1 MSLFFGLKKDNFFS
15 NKYPYGYMF
24 IRILLGGHNMT
35 EKKKT
40 TIVLFSGDYDKAM
53 AAYIIANGA
62 AAYDHEVTIFH
73 TFWGLNALR
82 KDENIPVKKGFM
94 EKMFGKMM
102 PRGADKMGLSKMN
115 FGGFGPKMIK
125 DIMKK
130 HNAMSLPQLI
140 EMAQEQD
147 VKLVACTMTMD
158 LLGLKEK
165 ELLESIEYAGVAAY
179 LADAEKG
186 NVNLFI

>member
-1 MSLFFGLKKDNFFS
+1 MTDKK
-15 NKYPYGYMF
+15 
-24 IRILLGGHNMT
+24 R
-35 EKKKT
+35 T

-82 KDENIPVKKGFM
+82 KDENIEVKKSFM

-102 PRGADKMGLSKMN
+102 PRGADKMGLSKMH
-115 FGGFGPKMIK
+115 FAGMGPKMIK
-125 DIMKK
+125 GIMKK
-130 HNAMSLPQLI
+130 HNALPLPDLI
-140 EMAQEQD
+140 EMAKEQE

-158 LLGLKEK
+158 LLGLQKE
-165 ELLESIEYAGVAAY
+165 ELLDGVEYAGVAAY
-179 LADAEKG
+179 LGDAQDG
-186 NVNLFI
+186 QVNLFI

>member
-1 MSLFFGLKKDNFFS
+1 MDTLTE
-15 NKYPYGYMF
+15 NK
-24 IRILLGGHNMT
+24 R
-35 EKKKT
+35 T

-73 TFWGLNALR
+73 TFWGLNAL
-82 KDENIPVKKGFM
+82 KKYENNNVQKGYLDKMSGKK
-94 EKMFGKMM
+94 M
-102 PRGADKMGLSKMN
+102 PRGADKMGISKMQ
-115 FGGFGPKMIK
+115 FAGFGPKMIK
-125 DIMKK
+125 EVIKK
-130 HNAMSLPQLI
+130 HNALPLPNLI

-158 LLGLKEK
+158 LLGLQKE
-165 ELLESIEYAGVAAY
+165 ELLDNIDYAGVAAY
-179 LADAEKG
+179 LGDAENG

>member
-1 MSLFFGLKKDNFFS
+1 
-15 NKYPYGYMF
+15 
-24 IRILLGGHNMT
+24 MT

-82 KDENIPVKKGFM
+82 KDENIQVKKGFM

-102 PRGADKMGLSKMN
+102 PRGAEKMGLSKMN
-115 FGGFGPKMIK
+115 FAGFGPKMIK
-125 DIMKK
+125 DVMKK
-130 HNAMSLPQLI
+130 HNAMPLSNLI
-140 EMAQEQD
+140 EMAQEQE

-158 LLGLKEK
+158 LLGLQQE
-165 ELLESIEYAGVAAY
+165 ELLDNIDYAGVAAY
-179 LADAEKG
+179 LADAEEG

>member
-1 MSLFFGLKKDNFFS
+1 
-15 NKYPYGYMF
+15 
-24 IRILLGGHNMT
+24 MT
-35 EKKKT
+35 DKKKT

-82 KDENIPVKKGFM
+82 KDENIQVKKGFM

-102 PRGADKMGLSKMN
+102 PRGAEKMGLSKMN
-115 FGGFGPKMIK
+115 FAGFGPKMIK
-125 DIMKK
+125 DVMKK
-130 HNAMSLPQLI
+130 HNALPLSNLI

-158 LLGLKEK
+158 LLGLQEE
-165 ELLESIEYAGVAAY
+165 ELLNNIEYAGVAAY
-179 LADAEKG
+179 LADAEDG

>member
-1 MSLFFGLKKDNFFS
+1 MLSE
-15 NKYPYGYMF
+15 
-24 IRILLGGHNMT
+24 T
-35 EKKKT
+35 KKT

-82 KDENIPVKKGFM
+82 KEEQVHVKKGFL

-102 PRGADKMGLSKMN
+102 PRGANKMGISKMN
-115 FGGFGPKMIK
+115 MAGMGPKMIK
-125 DIMKK
+125 HVIEK
-130 HNAMSLPQLI
+130 HNAMTLPQLI
-140 EMAQEQD
+140 ELAQEQD
-147 VKLVACTMTMD
+147 IKLVACTMTMD
-158 LLGLKEK
+158 LLGLHQD
-165 ELLESIEYAGVAAY
+165 ELLDGINYAGVAAY
-179 LADAEKG
+179 LADAQDG

>member
-1 MSLFFGLKKDNFFS
+1 M
-15 NKYPYGYMF
+15 P
-24 IRILLGGHNMT
+24 
-35 EKKKT
+35 EKKRT
-40 TIVLFSGDYDKAM
+40 TIILFSGDYDKAM

-82 KDENIPVKKGFM
+82 KDEDMQIKKSFM

-102 PRGADKMGLSKMN
+102 PRGADKMGLSKMH
-115 FGGFGPKMIK
+115 FAGFGPKMIK
-125 DIMKK
+125 DVMKK
-130 HNAMSLPQLI
+130 HNAMTLPQLI

-158 LLGLKEK
+158 LLGLRQE
-165 ELLESIEYAGVAAY
+165 ELLNGIEYAGVAAY
-179 LADAEKG
+179 LADAEEG

>member
-1 MSLFFGLKKDNFFS
+1 
-15 NKYPYGYMF
+15 
-24 IRILLGGHNMT
+24 MT
-35 EKKKT
+35 EQKKKT

-82 KDENIPVKKGFM
+82 KEELVPVKKGFL
-94 EKMFGKMM
+94 EKLFAKMM

-115 FGGFGPKMIK
+115 FAGMGPKMIK
-125 DIMKK
+125 QVIQK
-130 HNAMSLPQLI
+130 HNAMTLPQLI

-158 LLGLKEK
+158 LLGLQKE
-165 ELLESIEYAGVAAY
+165 ELLNGIEYAGVAAY
-179 LADAEKG
+179 LGDAQDG

>member
-1 MSLFFGLKKDNFFS
+1 
-15 NKYPYGYMF
+15 
-24 IRILLGGHNMT
+24 MT
-35 EKKKT
+35 ENKKT

-82 KDENIPVKKGFM
+82 KDENIQVKKGFM

-102 PRGADKMGLSKMN
+102 PRGSDKMGLSKMN
-115 FGGFGPKMIK
+115 FAGLGPKMIK
-125 DIMKK
+125 SVMKK
-130 HNAMSLPQLI
+130 HNAMPLPDLV
-140 EMAQEQD
+140 EMAKEQD

-158 LLGLKEK
+158 LLGLQKE
-165 ELLESIEYAGVAAY
+165 ELLDNIEYAGVAAY
-179 LADAEKG
+179 LGDAEDG

>member
-1 MSLFFGLKKDNFFS
+1 MVNIPIHVYVNINKEGGYKMSQQ
-15 NKYPYGYMF
+15 
-24 IRILLGGHNMT
+24 
-35 EKKKT
+35 KKKT

-62 AAYDHEVTIFH
+62 AAYDHDVTIFH

-82 KDENIPVKKGFM
+82 KDKHIPVKKGFL

-115 FGGFGPKMIK
+115 FAGIGPKLIK
-125 DIMKK
+125 HVIKK
-130 HNAMSLPQLI
+130 HQAMTLPQLI
-140 EMAQEQD
+140 EMAKEQG
-147 VKLVACTMTMD
+147 VKLVACQMTVD
-158 LLGLKEK
+158 LLGLNKE
-165 ELLESIEYAGVAAY
+165 ELMDGIEYAGVATY
-179 LADAEKG
+179 LSDAEEG

>member
-1 MSLFFGLKKDNFFS
+1 
-15 NKYPYGYMF
+15 
-24 IRILLGGHNMT
+24 MT
-35 EKKKT
+35 EQTKRT

-82 KDENIPVKKGFM
+82 KEELVPVKKGFL
-94 EKMFGKMM
+94 ENMFGKMM

-115 FGGFGPKMIK
+115 FAGLGPKMIK
-125 DIMKK
+125 NVMKK
-130 HNAMSLPQLI
+130 HNALTLPQLI
-140 EMAQEQD
+140 EMAQEQG

-158 LLGLKEK
+158 LLGLQEQ
-165 ELLESIEYAGVAAY
+165 ELLDDIDYAGVAAY
-179 LADAEKG
+179 LADAEEG
-186 NVNLFI
+186 TVNLFI